1 MFNHKRKQ
9 FFDIYKL
16 DLIAVQKYRT
26 FSNKFELFS
35 FINLMQL
42 SIKSQVF
49 LEKLFAYYFIIIN
62 NYIYIYITELIKLID
77 KLEIIMFI
85 YINVYKTKH

>member
-62 NYIYIYITELIKLID
+62 NYIYIYITELIKQIE